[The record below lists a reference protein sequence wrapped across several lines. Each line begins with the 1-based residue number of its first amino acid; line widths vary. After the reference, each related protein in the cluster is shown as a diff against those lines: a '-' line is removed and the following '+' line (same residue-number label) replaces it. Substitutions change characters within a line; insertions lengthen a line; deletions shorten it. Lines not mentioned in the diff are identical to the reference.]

1 MARTKPQPKRK
12 KKKMVVLFK
21 TNWNLDNESY
31 VKLRLYE

>member
-1 MARTKPQPKRK
+1 MARTKPQPKR